1 MPRNSTS
8 SSISSTQPVASADRT
23 PGQPG
28 RPGGRG
34 GGGGFGP
41 GPAVIDPRDRDQL
54 AESPVS
60 LGRVVA
66 LFAPHKTPIG
76 VVTGIIVVTS
86 LVSLANPFL
95 LREVIDVALPAANLR
110 LLAILVGAMLVVT
123 VITSLLGVT
132 QTWISTQVGQRVMH
146 ALRTKVFTHLQ
157 SQSLS
162 FFTRTRGGEIQ
173 SRLTNDI
180 AGMQSVVTTTATSI
194 ATNATTAIAT
204 AAAMITL
211 SWRLSLLTLIVLP
224 PAIWL
229 TRRVALMRRETTTQQ
244 QRRMADLSA
253 QVEEGLS
260 VSGIMLTKT
269 LGAGAASSG
278 KFTDTSAELV
288 DLELKAQLAGRWRMA
303 TMQIIFA
310 AIPALIYLAA
320 GFPATSQGMT
330 IGTLIAFATLQSA
343 IFRPMMGLLNV
354 AAQWV
359 TSMAL
364 FSRIFGYLD
373 TETDVPEPA
382 NPIVVDHD
390 QVRGDVR
397 FDHVVYSYA
406 GSDTPALTGIDL
418 TVPAGSSLA
427 LVGATGSGKST
438 LASLVARLR
447 DPSSGSVRIDGYDL
461 RDLDAAT
468 IASMVGVVTQDT
480 YLTHTSIRGN
490 LLLAKPDADD
500 VELWEA
506 LRAAQIGDF
515 VTGLSRGLDTVVGAR
530 GMRFSGGE
538 QQRLAVARTLLR
550 DPKILILDEATSALD
565 NTTERALQL
574 ALDELSRGRTS
585 ITIAH
590 RLSTVRR
597 VDLIAVLDH
606 GRVVETGTYDDL
618 IEAGGPFSRL
628 ADTQVMA

>member
-1 MPRNSTS
+1 M
-8 SSISSTQPVASADRT
+8 
-23 PGQPG
+23 
-28 RPGGRG
+28 
-34 GGGGFGP
+34 
-41 GPAVIDPRDRDQL
+41 IDPRDREQL

-60 LGRVVA
+60 MRRVLA
-66 LFAPHKTPIG
+66 LFTPHKAAIA

-95 LREVIDVALPAANLR
+95 LREIIDVALPTADLR
-110 LLAILVGAMLVVT
+110 LLLILVGAMLAVT

-146 ALRTKVFTHLQ
+146 FLRANVFTHLQ
-157 SQSLS
+157 GQSLS

-211 SWRLSLLTLIVLP
+211 SWRLSLLTLVVLP

-269 LGAGAASSG
+269 LGAGAASAG

-373 TETDVPEPA
+373 TETDVPEPTH
-382 NPIVVDHD
+382 PIPVD
-390 QVRGDVR
+390 VPGIRGEVR
-397 FDHVVYSYA
+397 FDQVDYTYA
-406 GSDTPALTGIDL
+406 GSDTAALTGIDL
-418 TVPAGSSLA
+418 TVAAGTSLA

-461 RDLDAAT
+461 RDLDSAT
-468 IASMVGVVTQDT
+468 IASMVGVVTQDI
-480 YLTHTSIRGN
+480 YLTHTSIREN
-490 LLLAKPDADD
+490 LLLAKPGADD
-500 VELWEA
+500 VELWQA
-506 LRAAQIGDF
+506 LKTAQIADF
-515 VTGLSRGLDTVVGAR
+515 VTSLPRGLDTVVGSR

-550 DPKILILDEATSALD
+550 DPRILILDEATSALD

-574 ALDELSRGRTS
+574 ALDELSRGRTT

-590 RLSTVRR
+590 RLSTIRR
-597 VDLIAVLDH
+597 ATRIAVLDH
-606 GRVVETGTYDDL
+606 GRVVEVGSYDELLD
-618 IEAGGPFSRL
+618 ADGPFARL
-628 ADTQVMA
+628 ADTHVMA